1 MMTAVHVTHSRQTDH
16 MCDRIFLGL
25 QPSALVYSTLSC
37 QQVQLQQ
44 QHPATVPLSHAA
56 RIVDINC
63 HDDMST
69 PSQSMDTG
77 TCCMAVIVI
86 LCHTGNHNLF
96 RTTATQH
103 PFESDSWLPATWP

>member
-1 MMTAVHVTHSRQTDH
+1 MSLMQGRLITCATGIRGVATIS
-16 MCDRIFLGL
+16 IG
-25 QPSALVYSTLSC
+25 YSTLLC

-63 HDDMST
+63 HDDMSA
-69 PSQSMDTG
+69 PSVDTG

-103 PFESDSWLPATWP
+103 PFESDSWLPPTWP